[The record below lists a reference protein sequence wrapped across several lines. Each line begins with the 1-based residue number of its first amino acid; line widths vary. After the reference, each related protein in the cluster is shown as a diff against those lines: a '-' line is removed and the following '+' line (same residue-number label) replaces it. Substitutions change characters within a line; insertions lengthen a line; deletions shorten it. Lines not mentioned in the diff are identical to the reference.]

1 MKQIHQIDA
10 ERAGDLFGAS
20 VSLSADGNRLAASAR
35 EHDAPFIGR
44 SGRVDIFDLN
54 VTSNTWERVGS
65 PIYGVAF
72 DDRLGSVAL
81 SGNAQILAVS
91 TGLNDADGK
100 VHSGHM
106 RAFSLNGTDWEAYGQ
121 EVSQNNVVVA

>member
-1 MKQIHQIDA
+1 
-10 ERAGDLFGAS
+10 
-20 VSLSADGNRLAASAR
+20 
-35 EHDAPFIGR
+35 
-44 SGRVDIFDLN
+44 VDIFDLN
-54 VTSNTWERVGS
+54 VTSNTWEQLGF

-72 DDRLGSVAL
+72 DDRLGSIAL

-106 RAFSLNGTDWEAYGQ
+106 RAFRLNGTDWEAYGQ
-121 EVSQNNVVVA
+121 EVSRNNFVEPDLYRIYAP